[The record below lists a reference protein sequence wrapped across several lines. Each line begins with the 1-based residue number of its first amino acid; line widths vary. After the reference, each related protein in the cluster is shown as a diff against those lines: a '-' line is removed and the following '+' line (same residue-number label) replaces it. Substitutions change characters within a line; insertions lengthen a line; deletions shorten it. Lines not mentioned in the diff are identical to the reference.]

1 MLVLKLETLLL
12 SLIVGYLIGSI
23 PFAYIF
29 TKMFSK
35 KDLRVEGSGNIGMTN
50 ALRTAGFLPAL
61 LTLIFD
67 SIKPVIAGLMTWK
80 ISKFLIFKNLLLPI
94 YVTGNLHKLITV
106 VIMITGGFAI
116 IGHCYSVFLKF
127 KGGKG
132 AASILGLMIF
142 INPAVALI
150 AVFVWLIIFNIT
162 HIVSISTILMLISYP
177 VSSYIIGI
185 QYFNVLIFPMGL
197 LSLFGIIMHKSNIKR
212 LITKSERKT
221 YIFKKI

>member
-1 MLVLKLETLLL
+1 MLSFKLEILLL
-12 SLIVGYLIGSI
+12 SLSVGYLIGSI

-150 AVFVWLIIFNIT
+150 AVFVWLVIFNIT

-197 LSLFGIIMHKSNIKR
+197 MSLFGIIMHKSNIKR

>member
-150 AVFVWLIIFNIT
+150 AVFVWLVIFNIT